1 MNLNLLMA
9 VAEAVGLDA
18 SQGAILH
25 RSHRGHW
32 EIHGHFI
39 DFDDNP
45 LPREVSC
52 VPWEGS
58 HSRSPDDNHN
68 GIQYIPAL
76 RGVEDPDRALEIIAA
91 HMKVGVAGSV
101 NTINFDRVA
110 LWKAE
115 RKAYNA
121 LNLRTAHIVLGGETV
136 TIPPNVIEEW
146 RFMGLNNTDLMEF
159 WDGTSDRLHDGL
171 GVAGR
176 WVYCPDCGGSIPE
189 HQHHG
194 YDGPEWRCPDGG
206 DPHTS
211 PETPL
216 VGTINASEVT
226 IVDTITGTVEM

>member
-1 MNLNLLMA
+1 MNMTLLQT

-25 RSHRGHW
+25 CLYRGHW
-32 EIHGHFI
+32 EIHGRFTKTNGRHSTSA
-39 DFDDNP
+39 
-45 LPREVSC
+45 VSC

-58 HSRSPDDNHN
+58 PSRPPDYNHN

-76 RGVEDPDRALEIIAA
+76 KGIKDPDRALEIIAA

-110 LWKAE
+110 LLKAE
-115 RKAYNA
+115 LKAYNA
-121 LNLRTAHIVLGGETV
+121 LDLRTAHSVLGGETV
-136 TIPPNVIEEW
+136 AIPPTVIEEW

-159 WDGTSDRLHDGL
+159 WDGTSDTLRFYEW
-171 GVAGR
+171 AA
-176 WVYCPDCGGSIPE
+176 E
-189 HQHHG
+189 HQ
-194 YDGPEWRCPDGG
+194 
-206 DPHTS
+206 

-216 VGTINASEVT
+216 VGTINANEVT

>member
-1 MNLNLLMA
+1 MNMTLLMT
-9 VAEAVGLDA
+9 VAEAVGLDG

-25 RSHRGHW
+25 RSRRRHW
-32 EIHGHFI
+32 EIHGRFL

-58 HSRSPDDNHN
+58 PSRPPDDNHN

-110 LWKAE
+110 LLKAE
-115 RKAYNA
+115 LKAYNA
-121 LNLRTAHIVLGGETV
+121 LDLRTAHSVLGGETV
-136 TIPPNVIEEW
+136 AIPPTVIEEW

-159 WDGTSDRLHDGL
+159 WDGTSDTLRFYEW
-171 GVAGR
+171 AA
-176 WVYCPDCGGSIPE
+176 E
-189 HQHHG
+189 HQ
-194 YDGPEWRCPDGG
+194 
-206 DPHTS
+206 

-216 VGTINASEVT
+216 VGTIKADEPRNLT
-226 IVDTITGTVEM
+226 DRIYCGTCKQEHT